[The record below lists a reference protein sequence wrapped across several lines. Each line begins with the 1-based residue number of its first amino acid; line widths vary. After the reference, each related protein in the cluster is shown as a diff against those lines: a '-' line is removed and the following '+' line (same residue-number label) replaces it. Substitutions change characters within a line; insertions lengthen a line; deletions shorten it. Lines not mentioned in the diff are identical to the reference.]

1 MKTTGNFQGLTALGW
16 LGIAGL
22 QHFYLGKPVKGLV
35 WFFTFGLFLLGTI
48 YDHATAATQVAQ
60 ANSQRMP
67 TTPTWTGPQAPPT
80 HPNASPHLQV
90 PPPPPS
96 RDVVVN
102 VVNDHGAVTAEQI
115 KAIAG
120 GSLAASL
127 RELDKL
133 RYDRL
138 IDDAEFATLKSKL
151 LRDYS

>member
-1 MKTTGNFQGLTALGW
+1 MKTTGTFQGLAALGW

-22 QHFYLGKPVKGLV
+22 QHVYLGKPVKGLV
-35 WFFTFGLFLLGTI
+35 WFFTFGLFFIGTI
-48 YDHATAATQVAQ
+48 YDHATAAAQVVQ
-60 ANSQRMP
+60 ANPQRMP
-67 TTPTWTGPQAPPT
+67 ATPTWTGPQVPPT
-80 HPNASPHLQV
+80 HPNASPHLRV
-90 PPPPPS
+90 PPPPPT
-96 RDVVVN
+96 REVVVN